1 MNGNNMEKMM
11 LIYQTL
17 MRESD
22 EGHKLTLRQIMEDL
36 SKYDMSMSDKTF
48 YNCQILYVIKDL
60 YIDNCTYFF
69 RIYYF
74 WYILTLVMTI

>member
-22 EGHKLTLRQIMEDL
+22 EGHNLTLRQIMEDL

-48 YNCQILYVIKDL
+48 YNYVKLLREYDVDVVRERGERFYY
-60 YIDNCTYFF
+60 YIG
-69 RIYYF
+69 
-74 WYILTLVMTI
+74 